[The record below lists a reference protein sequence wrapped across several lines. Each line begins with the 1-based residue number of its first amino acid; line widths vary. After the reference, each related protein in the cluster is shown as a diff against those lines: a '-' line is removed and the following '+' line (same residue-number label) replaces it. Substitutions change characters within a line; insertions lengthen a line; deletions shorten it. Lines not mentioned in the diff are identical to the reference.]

1 MRVTPRTFPTILA
14 ALALWL
20 GSTLPVAGHPHGW
33 IDIQTRLLFDDAGR
47 LAAIEQAW
55 LFDELY
61 SAFILEEFAAAGQ
74 SVEEGLAQLGQADIE
89 ALAEYDYFTVVEQA
103 RARLPI
109 GRVERFAN
117 GIAAERIW
125 LKFALPLAEAVD
137 PAAGELRYA
146 VYDPTYFVEIA
157 HLGEPPVS
165 FAGRDDCRFELIPPE
180 PPSEMVWLAA
190 ALDRGESAGD
200 GLGIHFAEWIVVRCG

>member
-1 MRVTPRTFPTILA
+1 MLPRTLTAGLA
-14 ALALWL
+14 ATALGLGLA
-20 GSTLPVAGHPHGW
+20 GPAAAHPHGW
-33 IDIQTRLLFDDAGR
+33 IDIQTRLVFDQAGR

-74 SVEEGLAQLGQADIE
+74 SVEDGLAELGQADIT
-89 ALAEYDYFTVVEQA
+89 ALAEYDYFTVVEKA
-103 RARLPI
+103 GAPVPLA
-109 GRVERFAN
+109 RVESFAN

-125 LKFALPLAEAVD
+125 LKFELPLAEPVD
-137 PAAGELRYA
+137 PATDDLRYA
-146 VYDPTYFVEIA
+146 VFDPTYFVEVA
-157 HLGEPPVS
+157 HLGEPPVT

-190 ALDRGESAGD
+190 ALDRTQSAGD
-200 GLGIHFAEWIVVRCG
+200 GLGIHFAEWVTIRCG

>member
-1 MRVTPRTFPTILA
+1 MRCSRRTFAKPLA
-14 ALALWL
+14 ALAFWL
-20 GSTLPVAGHPHGW
+20 GSALPVAAHPHGW
-33 IDIQTRLLFDDAGR
+33 IDIQTRLLFDEAGR
-47 LAAIEQAW
+47 LQAIEQAW

-74 SVEEGLAQLGQADIE
+74 SVEEGLAELGRADIA
-89 ALAEYDYFTVVEQA
+89 ALAEYDYFTVVE
-103 RARLPI
+103 RTDARLPL
-109 GRVERFAN
+109 GRVESFAN

-125 LKFALPLAEAVD
+125 LKFALPLAEAID

-146 VYDPTYFVEIA
+146 VYDPTYFIEIA

-165 FAGRDDCRFELIPPE
+165 FAGREDCRFELIPPE